1 MRCGLRSTSARVGQV
16 DGEDLREAS
25 RAQWSGVA
33 GGWAEGVERREGGPA
48 GVAADWM
55 LEAVRLEPGERVLE
69 LACGAGD
76 VGLRA
81 AEAVGP
87 SGRVVCSDFAEPMV
101 HVVRRRAE
109 AAGLAQLEARVLDA
123 EALDLAGE
131 SFDAVLCRM
140 GYMLMSDPAAALR
153 GSAAVLDRGGRL
165 ALAVWGPKAENPWLS
180 AVTDAV
186 MSKLGAPPPAPGTP
200 GPFALSDHDR
210 LRDLMVGAGLAN
222 VVIEELPAK
231 RRHHSLDD
239 WWAETRRVSGP
250 IGLLLSQLAV
260 EQVAA
265 IREDAFTRAER
276 YVAGDGVR
284 FPASIVAAVARRP

>member
-1 MRCGLRSTSARVGQV
+1 MN
-16 DGEDLREAS
+16 GEDLREAS

-48 GVAADWM
+48 GAAADWM
-55 LEAVRLEPGERVLE
+55 LDAARLAPGERVLE

-76 VGLRA
+76 LGLRA

-87 SGRVVCSDFAEPMV
+87 TGRVVCSDFAEPMV
-101 HVVRRRAE
+101 DIVRRRAE
-109 AAGLAQLEARVLDA
+109 SAVLAQVEARVLDA
-123 EALDLAGE
+123 EDLDLEGE

-153 GSAAVLDRGGRL
+153 GSAAALDRGGRI
-165 ALAVWGPKAENPWLS
+165 ALAVWGPEAANPWLS

-186 MSKLGAPPPAPGTP
+186 MSTLGAPPPAPGTP
-200 GPFALSDHDR
+200 GPFALSDQDW
-210 LRDLMVGAGLAN
+210 LRDLIVGAGLAD
-222 VVIEELPAK
+222 VVIQEVASK
-231 RRHHSLDD
+231 RRHHSLED

-250 IGLLLSQLAV
+250 IGALLSQLPV

-265 IREDAFTRAER
+265 IREDAFTRAEP
-276 YVAGDGVR
+276 YAAGDGVR
-284 FPASIVAAVARRP
+284 FPASIVAAVARRR